1 MVIKF
6 DKHFLLYIYWL
17 SLHPVAKSP
26 DLSWRG
32 AQLISDTHIHAHAL
46 THIYIAWQITT
57 KEYHIHYIVY
67 LCLSMNHL
75 FMKFYIVKISIRFC
89 MKWFI
94 FYFFIHILSGI
105 GVIWI
110 LDVFIVK
117 QGNTIWPRNH
127 WLYEMIFK
135 VCLFRHKIIF
145 GK

>member
-89 MKWFI
+89 MKWF
-94 FYFFIHILSGI
+94 FF
-105 GVIWI
+105 
-110 LDVFIVK
+110 
-117 QGNTIWPRNH
+117 NTHFKRNRSDLNPRCLYCKTRKYH
-127 WLYEMIFK
+127 WTLKSLAVWNDF
-135 VCLFRHKIIF
+135 
-145 GK
+145 